1 MSPRRLR
8 VGVIGLG
15 RMGYVHARHLA
26 ELPEAELAVVAS
38 RRPEVAERV
47 GRELGAAWVTDYEAV
62 LTRRDLDA
70 VVIATATREHVDH
83 IVQAAEIGLAIFCE
97 KPIAL
102 DMDSTDQALAAVARA
117 GVPLMVGFMRR
128 FDPPYARAKQLIEEG
143 AIGRPVMYKGVNRDP
158 QWPAHED
165 DDPAVSG
172 GFFVDMGVHDFDLAC
187 WLMNSEVERVH
198 AVGRALVYPQLADV
212 GDIDNALVTLEFA
225 SGAIGNVDLSR
236 NARYGYDIR
245 TEVLGDEGALW
256 IGTIQQTPLLVLTR
270 RGVTHDVYPWF
281 PERFAEAFRNE
292 MAAFVR
298 GVLAGEPLS
307 PTGEDARR
315 ALAIALAAR
324 QAFVT
329 GDRLKVKG

>member
-1 MSPRRLR
+1 MHSRLR

-15 RMGYVHARHLA
+15 RMGQVHAQHLA
-26 ELPEAELAVVAS
+26 ELPDAELVVVAS
-38 RRPEVAERV
+38 RRPQVAEQV
-47 GRELGAAWVTDYEAV
+47 GRRLGSEWATDYEAV

-83 IVQAAEIGLAIFCE
+83 IIQAAKTGLAIFCE

-102 DMDSTDQALAAVARA
+102 TLEDTDRALDAVARA

-165 DDPAVSG
+165 DDPSVSG
-172 GFFVDMGVHDFDLAC
+172 GFFVDMGVHDFDLAR
-187 WLMNSEVERVH
+187 WLMGSEVTRVY
-198 AVGRALVYPQLADV
+198 AVGRALVYPQLAEV

-225 SGAIGNVDLSR
+225 SGAIGDVDLSR

-270 RGVTHDVYPWF
+270 QGVTHDVYPWF
-281 PERFAEAFRNE
+281 PERFAVAFRE
-292 MAAFVR
+292 EIAAFVR
-298 GVLAGEPLS
+298 GVVTGAPLS

-315 ALAIALAAR
+315 ALAIALTAR
-324 QAFVT
+324 EAFEK
-329 GDRLKVKG
+329 GYRLQVEG